1 MIESARRSGSYRSK
15 QRGVALI
22 IGLLM
27 LLVIT
32 VLGVVG
38 MSMSTTELSMAAGE
52 RLRSGAFRA
61 AEAGIEQAISNLATV
76 PQNLATPTVVAN
88 VAMPSTPTDSF
99 TTSSQY
105 RGEGDT
111 VPGMS
116 VGKFVGLH
124 YDVTAVGVSVA
135 NARSQQVQGAYVLTS
150 SAGGSYGPLP

>member
-1 MIESARRSGSYRSK
+1 MSTSVRTSGLAGNR

-38 MSMSTTELSMAAGE
+38 MSMSTTELSMASGE

-61 AEAGIEQAISNLATV
+61 AEAGIERAISNLATV
-76 PQNLATPTVVAN
+76 PQDLAAPTVVAN
-88 VAMPSTPTDSF
+88 VPMPSAPTDAF

-105 RGEGDT
+105 RGDGDT

-124 YDVTAVGVSVA
+124 YDVTSVGTSVA

-150 SAGGSYGPLP
+150 SAGGSYAPLP